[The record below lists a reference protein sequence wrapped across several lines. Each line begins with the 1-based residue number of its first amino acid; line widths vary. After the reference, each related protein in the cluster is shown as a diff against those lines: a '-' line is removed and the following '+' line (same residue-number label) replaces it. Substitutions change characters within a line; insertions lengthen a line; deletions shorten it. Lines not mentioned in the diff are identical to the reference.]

1 MAKRLESKFWAKVK
15 IETPEIKW
23 TRIENTASFG
33 TPDALGY
40 NKNNHFFTCET
51 KVSRSKK
58 IAFSPHQISF
68 CVRHPHNHFIL
79 IQALAP
85 RLTKLYEGSSIHD
98 LLSLGIDAPNT
109 IACDWDAIRACFN
122 KI

>member
-33 TPDALGY
+33 L
-40 NKNNHFFTCET
+40 
-51 KVSRSKK
+51 
-58 IAFSPHQISF
+58 
-68 CVRHPHNHFIL
+68 
-79 IQALAP
+79 QALAP

-98 LLSLGIDAPNT
+98 LLALGTDAPNA

>member
-15 IETPEIKW
+15 LETPEISW

-51 KVSRSKK
+51 KVTRSKK
-58 IAFSPHQISF
+58 IVFSPHQISF
-68 CVRHPHNHFIL
+68 CVRHPYNHFIL
-79 IQALAP
+79 IESLAP
-85 RLTKLYEGSSIHD
+85 RLIKLYEGSSIHD
-98 LLSLGIDAPNT
+98 LLSVGLDASNA
-109 IACDWDAIRACFN
+109 IACDWIGVRARFY